1 MSEPIR
7 ADPGSPSPT
16 TAAPTTPTERFVAD
30 MAAEGAPVRV
40 ASSQLLFDVRAPS
53 GALAGQTVET
63 GVSVSEVQGWPLS
76 PPHWVHLPESVIIEP
91 TNSDT
96 TDCPPGW
103 RRHSRD
109 LGPVDLSVPLARTW
123 LRHVRGVLAIA
134 RTEP

>member
-1 MSEPIR
+1 MSEPPR
-7 ADPGSPSPT
+7 ADPGSLVPPP
-16 TAAPTTPTERFVAD
+16 AAPTTPTERFVAD
-30 MAAEGAPVRV
+30 MTAEGAPARV
-40 ASSQLLFDVRAPS
+40 AGNQLLFDVRVPS
-53 GALAGQTVET
+53 GALAGHTVET

-76 PPHWVHLPESVIIEP
+76 PPHWVHLPESVVIEP

-134 RTEP
+134 RTEA